1 MTIPRTITPLL
12 LLATLM
18 AVAACAETREPD
30 PPEPSASSLMEYL
43 DEVDYRENWNL
54 WPGLGEKYSAR
65 EPHGALITTY
75 LNPLALDA
83 LMGKKG
89 TMPEGAII
97 VKENYTSDG
106 KFEAHT
112 VMYKKAG
119 FNPDHNN
126 WFWLKV
132 LEDGTIKEEGRSES
146 CLACHGQ
153 VEVNDYVWSGPLF

>member
-1 MTIPRTITPLL
+1 M
-12 LLATLM
+12 LATLF
-18 AVAACAETREPD
+18 AVAACGETRAPE
-30 PPEPSASSLMEYL
+30 PPEASASALMAYL
-43 DEVDYRENWNL
+43 VEVDYRENWNL

-65 EPHGALITTY
+65 EPHGMLITTY
-75 LNPLALDA
+75 LNPAALDA
-83 LMGKKG
+83 LVGKKG
-89 TMPEGAII
+89 IMPEGAVI

-106 KFEAHT
+106 RFEAHT

-119 FNPDHNN
+119 FNPDHND

-132 LEDGTIKEEGRSES
+132 MEDGTVEEEGRSES